1 MNTDQY
7 YDKYKRNKERK
18 AFYQSAAWEKC
29 RRLALERDSYL
40 CQDCLKQNILTPADM
55 VHHIRELKDCPQL
68 SLTLSNL
75 VSLCNACHNK
85 KHIRTGRKEKIYSTK
100 IKVLKSKAN
109 EEKIL

>member
-18 AFYQSAAWEKC
+18 AFYQSAAWDKC

-40 CQDCLKQNILTPADM
+40 CQNCLKQNILTPADM
-55 VHHIRELKDCPQL
+55 VHHIKELKDYPHL

-75 VSLCNACHNK
+75 VSLCNGCHNK

-100 IKVLKSKAN
+100 IKVIKSKAN
-109 EEKIL
+109 EEKI